1 MTSMNNFSLHVTVAV
16 GVIIHVYKF
25 TGYVKFIWGKK
36 YQQQATSWLR
46 FRSRCSSYLS
56 QCRRALPVRHG
67 QTVKHSSDTDIPAF
81 LQYGVVS
88 SRVARCDLAVSTKKT
103 RQQGKTMLC
112 VFLKESVE
120 WTHSISITM
129 AEQQCEMNYQHLCIP
144 TVEDRRTVV
153 QCLEN
158 CW

>member
-1 MTSMNNFSLHVTVAV
+1 M
-16 GVIIHVYKF
+16 
-25 TGYVKFIWGKK
+25 
-36 YQQQATSWLR
+36 
-46 FRSRCSSYLS
+46 S

-88 SRVARCDLAVSTKKT
+88 SRVVKCDLAVSTKKT

-129 AEQQCEMNYQHLCIP
+129 AEQQCEMMYQRLCIP
-144 TVEDRRTVV
+144 TVGDGRTVV

-158 CW
+158 CYRETSMVAVPLYHLWCVQLDTNNNIHGLLALFT